1 MRTQALAVVALIA
14 LTAEAFQPAPACSTQ
29 HTRSRRSSRAAAP
42 LHVHKQRNTELHN
55 SEPGTSE
62 QSALLRQMAASIAA
76 LSLMVAPAVA
86 ADATTLIA
94 VSKWQPPAKQT
105 ALVQSSEPAVAPALT
120 EPVTVATP
128 AAAKWQAPTP
138 ESAIIQKI
146 APVQIEPV
154 QDEAGGAPTWRRV
167 PEVDPPGG
175 PFEVTDHSTI
185 SLQAHIASAALRS
198 LLTMSCMHSNV

>member
-42 LHVHKQRNTELHN
+42 LHAHKQRNSELHN
-55 SEPGTSE
+55 SGPGNSE

-105 ALVQSSEPAVAPALT
+105 ALVQSSEPTVASALT
-120 EPVTVATP
+120 EPVVVAAP
-128 AAAKWQAPTP
+128 AAKWQAPTP

-185 SLQAHIASAALRS
+185 SLQAHIASAAFRS

>member
-42 LHVHKQRNTELHN
+42 LHAHKQRNTELHN
-55 SEPGTSE
+55 SEPGNSE

-94 VSKWQPPAKQT
+94 
-105 ALVQSSEPAVAPALT
+105 SSEPAVAPALT

-154 QDEAGGAPTWRRV
+154 QDEAG
-167 PEVDPPGG
+167 
-175 PFEVTDHSTI
+175 
-185 SLQAHIASAALRS
+185 
-198 LLTMSCMHSNV
+198 